1 MLLNSDGVVHYLLQR
16 GLLTPDA
23 VVDGDLMVLEA
34 PRRNRNFKITTK
46 RQPGL
51 FVKQVQD
58 WDPHAIATVQREAWC
73 YTLAKTVPELSTLKE
88 MLPDFRSYDPQRHVL
103 VLDLLS
109 GFENLAEYHARLGK
123 FPVEIAALLADVLGS
138 YHRETKDKLEHLPQA
153 SVFPRMV
160 PWVLS
165 IHQQQPGWFQSLSA
179 ANSQLLGIVKKYD
192 EFATALDKLRGQWN
206 FSSLIHGDI
215 KWDNC
220 LIQPANSTNSKLVL
234 KVIDWELADLGDALW
249 DVGAILQAYISYWI
263 LSMPTW
269 PGATAEELIAKAPYQ
284 LEAFQSPLNAFWKR
298 YKQVANVPQ
307 ASCKEALHRSIGYG
321 AARMIQTA
329 YEALSFATQMNANA
343 LYLLQVSMNI
353 LLNLEEAATELFG
366 IHEP

>member
-16 GLLTPDA
+16 GLLTADS
-23 VVDGDLMVLEA
+23 VVDGNLVVLEA
-34 PRRNRNFKITTK
+34 PRRNRNFKITRQ

-58 WDPHAIATVQREAWC
+58 WDPQAIATVQREAWC

-88 MLPDFRSYDPQRHVL
+88 MLPGFCSYDPQRHVL
-103 VLDLLS
+103 VLELLS
-109 GFENLAEYHARLGK
+109 GFENLAEYQTRIGK
-123 FPVEIAALLADVLGS
+123 FPVEIAILLADVLGS

-153 SVFPRMV
+153 TVFPRMV
-160 PWVLS
+160 PWILS
-165 IHQQQPGWFQSLSA
+165 MHLQQPGWFQSLSA

-192 EFATALDKLRGQWN
+192 QFATALDQLRGQWN
-206 FSSLIHGDI
+206 FRSLIHGDI

-220 LIQPANSTNSKLVL
+220 LIQPATEQNEKLAL

-249 DVGAILQAYISYWI
+249 DVGAILQSYISYWI

-269 PGATAEELIAKAPYQ
+269 SGASAEDMIAKAPFQ
-284 LEAFQSPLNAFWKR
+284 LETFQSPIIAFWNR
-298 YKQVANVPQ
+298 YKQVATISRENR
-307 ASCKEALHRSIGYG
+307 KEALARSIGYG

-329 YEALSFATQMNANA
+329 YESLTFSSQMNANA

-353 LLNLEEAATELFG
+353 LLNLDEATTELFG
-366 IHEP
+366 LSEP